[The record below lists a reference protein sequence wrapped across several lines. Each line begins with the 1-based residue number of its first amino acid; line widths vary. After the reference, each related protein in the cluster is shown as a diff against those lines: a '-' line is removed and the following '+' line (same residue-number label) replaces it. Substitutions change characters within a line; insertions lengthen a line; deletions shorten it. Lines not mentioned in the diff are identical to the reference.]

1 MMIPRPIV
9 GRTATQRS
17 HLWDSLRPP
26 IPSPRPTSRPQ
37 PSIMEREIHVLAEL
51 DVAPSRTLHS
61 APLVKSSPLS
71 PPVRSMIEAREFGRR
86 FDIDLFDVAAAE
98 QRLPGLTAPQG
109 DVLFLADDASLDS
122 LSESVDVLLQHR
134 KRLLSR
140 TASGKTDRRRVL
152 IIGAGP
158 AGLISAV
165 QLALRDH
172 HIVLV
177 EQREVY
183 SRNRYIGVYKEV
195 THLMAALGMPE
206 RMTYDFSQYR
216 GKRGIMLADIQTF
229 LHGIALKLGVVIY
242 TGAAPRDLSLE
253 TLRGGEIELQ
263 RAQQSRSQSAASVG
277 MTRWQY
283 DSPCRTSSGVT
294 IQFDSILEASGGRSG
309 LRETLVGKENVVTL
323 HEIGRAAAHQDPTL
337 ASFFN
342 DPDDHCAEYV
352 ESGYGCPPSL
362 KPVFAAALLS
372 GEKHAIPEEIPCFV
386 SNIDAS
392 IFKLPM
398 QQSEGSLAQASKI
411 GDRTL
416 NIPHDWVVLE
426 CRVFDQRLSR
436 YHIEGPLPQQFEFGG
451 KRYPTHAI
459 IEKLNPVSLLIRI
472 LYAMGVPFDAVD
484 RRQLVDFYE
493 AESSQT
499 DASDIVG
506 TWMGRFRGVRVG
518 GADPLWYGT
527 VPGSDTIEYGI
538 IGESLQNA
546 WYRFGVGVDDA
557 FKGAEYFAAGL
568 ELLPDQRREHALRL
582 ERIMR
587 SRAVQILYHLF
598 AVAKNSDQGVVSAVL
613 TEYHMEEQ
621 HNTNLVE
628 ARLREIAAEGKE
640 ILAIQADICQG
651 GSDPLLEDALN
662 AVRAACCHQALEV
675 LKSFSYR
682 VEPLLQAM
690 NSIDCADDQWADK
703 TRALMDG
710 TLSEDHKILFAPL
723 VEKSLRRSDE
733 QGRSALQQER
743 IIELAANRYSW
754 VTPWLR
760 ACALRVLDR
769 SIPNGMTTLNVAT
782 SDKDQLISEVARSAI
797 SEGGDEAQVR
807 TSLFE
812 RVLALKKVSIFAEIP
827 HQLLCEIASMLTE
840 RRADPQRDIIMK
852 GDVADSMYI
861 IAEGCVTVHD
871 GHTKL
876 RDMGEYEFFG
886 ELSLLDAEPRA
897 ATVTAIRPTRLFRLG
912 QEDFYAAMRA
922 HPEIVRALIKALC
935 RLVRGT

>member
-1 MMIPRPIV
+1 
-9 GRTATQRS
+9 
-17 HLWDSLRPP
+17 
-26 IPSPRPTSRPQ
+26 
-37 PSIMEREIHVLAEL
+37 L

-98 QRLPGLTAPQG
+98 QQIPGLAAPQG

-140 TASGKTDRRRVL
+140 TAGGKTARRRVL

-206 RMTYDFSQYR
+206 CMTYDFSQYR

-253 TLRGGEIELQ
+253 TLKGGEIELQ

-283 DSPCRTSSGVT
+283 DSLCRTSSGVT

-309 LRETLVGKENVVTL
+309 LREILVGKENVVTL
-323 HEIGRAAAHQDPTL
+323 HEIGRAAAHQDPAL

-362 KPVFAAALLS
+362 KPVFDAALLS

-436 YHIEGPLPQQFEFGG
+436 YHIE
-451 KRYPTHAI
+451 
-459 IEKLNPVSLLIRI
+459 
-472 LYAMGVPFDAVD
+472 
-484 RRQLVDFYE
+484 
-493 AESSQT
+493 
-499 DASDIVG
+499 
-506 TWMGRFRGVRVG
+506 
-518 GADPLWYGT
+518 
-527 VPGSDTIEYGI
+527 
-538 IGESLQNA
+538 
-546 WYRFGVGVDDA
+546 
-557 FKGAEYFAAGL
+557 
-568 ELLPDQRREHALRL
+568 
-582 ERIMR
+582 
-587 SRAVQILYHLF
+587 
-598 AVAKNSDQGVVSAVL
+598 
-613 TEYHMEEQ
+613 
-621 HNTNLVE
+621 
-628 ARLREIAAEGKE
+628 
-640 ILAIQADICQG
+640 
-651 GSDPLLEDALN
+651 
-662 AVRAACCHQALEV
+662 
-675 LKSFSYR
+675 
-682 VEPLLQAM
+682 
-690 NSIDCADDQWADK
+690 
-703 TRALMDG
+703 
-710 TLSEDHKILFAPL
+710 
-723 VEKSLRRSDE
+723 
-733 QGRSALQQER
+733 
-743 IIELAANRYSW
+743 
-754 VTPWLR
+754 
-760 ACALRVLDR
+760 
-769 SIPNGMTTLNVAT
+769 
-782 SDKDQLISEVARSAI
+782 
-797 SEGGDEAQVR
+797 
-807 TSLFE
+807 
-812 RVLALKKVSIFAEIP
+812 
-827 HQLLCEIASMLTE
+827 
-840 RRADPQRDIIMK
+840 
-852 GDVADSMYI
+852 
-861 IAEGCVTVHD
+861 
-871 GHTKL
+871 
-876 RDMGEYEFFG
+876 
-886 ELSLLDAEPRA
+886 
-897 ATVTAIRPTRLFRLG
+897 
-912 QEDFYAAMRA
+912 
-922 HPEIVRALIKALC
+922 
-935 RLVRGT
+935 

>member
-1 MMIPRPIV
+1 MSDWPILGGV
-9 GRTATQRS
+9 ASRRS
-17 HLWDSLRPP
+17 RSRANLRPLAP
-26 IPSPRPTSRPQ
+26 GPGPEPHLQ
-37 PSIMEREIHVLAEL
+37 PSIMERQVHVLAGVG
-51 DVAPSRTLHS
+51 VAPPRTLHS

-86 FDIDLFDVAAAE
+86 FDADLFDVAAAE
-98 QRLPGLTAPQG
+98 QQLPGLTAPQG
-109 DVLFLADDASLDS
+109 DVLFLADDTSLDS

-140 TASGKTDRRRVL
+140 TAGGKTGRRRVL

-172 HIVLV
+172 HVVLV
-177 EQREVY
+177 EQRDVY

-253 TLRGGEIELQ
+253 TLKAGEVELQ
-263 RAQQSRSQSAASVG
+263 RAQQSRSQSTASVG

-283 DSPCRTSSGVT
+283 DCLCRTSSGVK
-294 IQFDSILEASGGRSG
+294 IQFDAILEASGGRSG
-309 LRETLVGKENVVTL
+309 LREILVGKENVVTL
-323 HEIGRAAAHQDPTL
+323 HEIGRAAADQDPTL
-337 ASFFN
+337 ASSFD

-372 GEKHAIPEEIPCFV
+372 GEKHTIPEEIPCFV

-398 QQSEGSLAQASKI
+398 QQSEGSLGLASKI

-426 CRVFDQRLSR
+426 CRVSDQRLSR

-451 KRYPTHAI
+451 RSYPTHAVL
-459 IEKLNPVSLLIRI
+459 EKLNPVGLLVRI
-472 LYAMGVPFDAVD
+472 LYAMGVPFHAID

-506 TWMGRFRGVRVG
+506 TWIGRFRGVRVG
-518 GADPLWYGT
+518 GPNPIWYRN

-557 FKGAEYFAAGL
+557 FKGAEYFADCL
-568 ELLPDQRREHALRL
+568 ELPPDQRREHALRL
-582 ERIMR
+582 ERTMR

-598 AVAKNSDQGVVSAVL
+598 AVARNSDQGVVSAVL

-628 ARLREIAAEGKE
+628 ARLREITAEGKE

-651 GSDPLLEDALN
+651 DSSPLLEDALN
-662 AVRAACCHQALEV
+662 TVRAACCHRALEV

-690 NSIDCADDQWADK
+690 NAIDCADDQWPDR
-703 TRALMDG
+703 TRALLDE
-710 TLSEDHKILFAPL
+710 TLSEDHKILFTPL
-723 VEKSLRRSDE
+723 LEKPLRKSE
-733 QGRSALQQER
+733 GQSQSALQQER
-743 IIELAANRYSW
+743 VIELAANRYSW

-760 ACALRVLDR
+760 ACALRALDR
-769 SIPNGMTTLNVAT
+769 SLPNAIAILNVAAG
-782 SDKDQLISEVARSAI
+782 DNDQLISEVARSALC
-797 SEGGDEAQVR
+797 EGRDGTQVR
-807 TSLFE
+807 SSLFE
-812 RVLALKKVSIFAEIP
+812 RVLALKRVSIFVEIP
-827 HQLLCEIASMLTE
+827 HQLLCEIATMLTE
-840 RRADPQRDIIMK
+840 RRADPQQDIIVK
-852 GDVADSMYI
+852 GDVGDSLYI
-861 IAEGCVTVHD
+861 IAEGLVTVHD

-876 RDMGEYEFFG
+876 RDMGEHEFFG
-886 ELSLLDAEPRA
+886 ELSLLDSEPRA
-897 ATVTAIRPTRLFRLG
+897 ATVTAIRPTRLFRLE
-912 QEDFYAAMRA
+912 QEDFYTTMQA
-922 HPEIVRALIKALC
+922 HSEIVRALNKALC

>member
-1 MMIPRPIV
+1 MIHRPIV
-9 GRTATQRS
+9 GGTASQRS
-17 HLWDSLRPP
+17 HLWDSLRPLV
-26 IPSPRPTSRPQ
+26 PSPRPTSRPQ

-98 QRLPGLTAPQG
+98 QQLPGLTAPQG

-140 TASGKTDRRRVL
+140 TAGGKTDRRRVL

-253 TLRGGEIELQ
+253 TLKGGEIELQ
-263 RAQQSRSQSAASVG
+263 RAQQARSQSAASVG
-277 MTRWQY
+277 ITRWQH
-283 DSPCRTSSGVT
+283 DSLCRTSSGVT
-294 IQFDSILEASGGRSG
+294 IRFDSILEASGGRSG

-337 ASFFN
+337 VSFFN

-451 KRYPTHAI
+451 KRYPTRAI
-459 IEKLNPVSLLIRI
+459 LEKLNPVSLLIRI

-493 AESSQT
+493 AESSRT

-518 GADPLWYGT
+518 GAYPLWYGT

-557 FKGAEYFAAGL
+557 FKGAEYFAEGM

-598 AVAKNSDQGVVSAVL
+598 AVARNSDQGVVSAVL
-613 TEYHMEEQ
+613 TEYHMEER
-621 HNTNLVE
+621 HNTDLVE
-628 ARLREIAAEGKE
+628 ARLREITAEGKE
-640 ILAIQADICQG
+640 ILAIQADIRQG

-662 AVRAACCHQALEV
+662 TVRAACCRRTLEV
-675 LKSFSYR
+675 LRSFSYR

-690 NSIDCADDQWADK
+690 SSIDCADDQWADK

-723 VEKSLRRSDE
+723 VEKPLRKSGE

-760 ACALRVLDR
+760 ACALRVVDR
-769 SIPNGMTTLNVAT
+769 SIPNGMTTLNLAA

-797 SEGGDEAQVR
+797 SEGGNEAQVR

-812 RVLALKKVSIFAEIP
+812 RVLALKKVSIFAGIP

-840 RRADPQRDIIMK
+840 RRADPQQDIIVK
-852 GDVADSMYI
+852 GEVADSMYI
-861 IAEGCVTVHD
+861 IAEGLVTVHD

-876 RDMGEYEFFG
+876 RDMGEHEFFG

-912 QEDFYAAMRA
+912 QEDFYAAMQA
-922 HPEIVRALIKALC
+922 HPDIVRALIKALC

>member
-1 MMIPRPIV
+1 
-9 GRTATQRS
+9 
-17 HLWDSLRPP
+17 
-26 IPSPRPTSRPQ
+26 
-37 PSIMEREIHVLAEL
+37 
-51 DVAPSRTLHS
+51 
-61 APLVKSSPLS
+61 
-71 PPVRSMIEAREFGRR
+71 MIEAREFGRR
-86 FDIDLFDVAAAE
+86 FDTDLFNVAAVE
-98 QRLPGLTAPQG
+98 QELPGLTAPRG
-109 DVLFLADDASLDS
+109 DVLFVADDTSLDS
-122 LSESVDVLLQHR
+122 LSKSVDVLLQHR
-134 KRLLSR
+134 KRLLSQ
-140 TASGKTDRRRVL
+140 TTDVKTGRRRVL

-177 EQREVY
+177 EPREVY

-253 TLRGGEIELQ
+253 TLKRGEIELQ
-263 RAQQSRSQSAASVG
+263 RAQQSRSQSAASIGV
-277 MTRWQY
+277 TRWRH
-283 DSPCRTSSGVT
+283 DSLCRTASGVT

-372 GEKHAIPEEIPCFV
+372 GEKDTIPEEIPCFV

-398 QQSEGSLAQASKI
+398 QQSEGSLGLASKI

-426 CRVFDQRLSR
+426 CRVSDQRLSR

-451 KRYPTHAI
+451 RPYPTCAI
-459 IEKLNPVSLLIRI
+459 LEKLNPVSLLIRI

-484 RRQLVDFYE
+484 RRQLADFYE
-493 AESSQT
+493 AESSKT

-506 TWMGRFRGVRVG
+506 TWMGRFCGVRVG
-518 GADPLWYGT
+518 GADPRWYGA
-527 VPGSDTIEYGI
+527 VPGSDKIEYGI

-546 WYRFGVGVDDA
+546 WYRFGVGVDDS
-557 FKGAEYFAAGL
+557 FKGAEYFADLL
-568 ELLPDQRREHALRL
+568 ELPADQRREHALRL
-582 ERIMR
+582 ERVMR

-598 AVAKNSDQGVVSAVL
+598 AVARNSDQGVVSAVL

-640 ILAIQADICQG
+640 ILAIQADICEG
-651 GSDPLLEDALN
+651 GPDPLLEDALN
-662 AVRAACCHQALEV
+662 TVRATCCHRAFEV

-682 VEPLLQAM
+682 FDPLLHAI
-690 NSIDCADDQWADK
+690 NSIDYDNHQWADR
-703 TRALMDG
+703 TRALMDE
-710 TLSEDHKILFAPL
+710 TLSEDHKVLIAPL
-723 VEKSLRRSDE
+723 VEKPLRNARE
-733 QGRSALQQER
+733 QGWTALQQER
-743 IIELAANRYSW
+743 IAELAANRYSW

-760 ACALRVLDR
+760 ACALRALDR
-769 SIPNGMTTLNVAT
+769 SIPNAMTTLNVAA
-782 SDKDQLISEVARSAI
+782 SDKDRLISEVARSAI
-797 SEGGDEAQVR
+797 CEGGDESKVR

-812 RVLALKKVSIFAEIP
+812 RVLALKKVSIFAGIP
-827 HQLLCEIASMLTE
+827 HQFLCEIANMLTE
-840 RRADPQRDIIMK
+840 RRVDPQQDIIVK
-852 GDVADSMYI
+852 GDVADSLYI
-861 IAEGCVTVHD
+861 IAEGAVTVHD

-876 RDMGEYEFFG
+876 RDMGEHEFFG
-886 ELSLLDAEPRA
+886 ELSLLDAEARA
-897 ATVTAIRPTRLFRLG
+897 ATVTAIRPTCLFRLG
-912 QEDFYAAMRA
+912 QEDFYGTMRA